1 VNDILCPDCDR
12 VYNINLPHACNMV
25 LLRKLETIEVRL
37 SELDKAID
45 SLQEL
50 IVALQHPDNE
60 DMLGGRLAKLEDA
73 VYNE

>member
-1 VNDILCPDCDR
+1 
-12 VYNINLPHACNMV
+12 MV